1 MKNVIFAAIAAT
13 CLASGA
19 SAQDSRIGSYMA
31 YLGPGDLVNSGGARL
46 SDAAAIVAQ
55 DRANYHR
62 FGIRHAQDDTDPWF
76 ASRGHRM
83 AIPELVVMSQTTAD
97 VIVRQGAI
105 VAVTVY
111 ADPTGQMTRMVV
123 EIPG

>member
-1 MKNVIFAAIAAT
+1 MRNAFIMAVAAT
-13 CLASGA
+13 ALASGA
-19 SAQDSRIGSYMA
+19 LAQDTRIGSYMA
-31 YLGPGDLVNSGGARL
+31 LIGPEDLVNSRGTRL
-46 SDAAAIVAQ
+46 TDAAAIIAQ

-62 FGIRHAQDDTDPWF
+62 FGIRHALDETDPWF
-76 ASRGHRM
+76 TTRGHRM
-83 AIPELVVMSQTTAD
+83 AIPELVIMSQATANR
-97 VIVRQGAI
+97 IVQQGAL